1 MTDLGVLSLGLTGA
15 GTALTAR
22 LAYVFLRD
30 PARGMALTT
39 HRPEALPK
47 VMADRYV
54 AFTALA
60 LFSLIYGD
68 FVVIAATFS
77 TFAYMAF
84 HDALIYARAG
94 HPTSKHWIAGFGA
107 ALVAV
112 LALAT
117 IVQTG
122 AAF

>member
-1 MTDLGVLSLGLTGA
+1 MTGLGIFALILTAA
-15 GTALTAR
+15 GTLVTAR
-22 LAYVFLRD
+22 LAFMFLRD
-30 PARGMALTT
+30 PVRGLALTT
-39 HRPEALPK
+39 HRIEALPA

-60 LFSLIYGD
+60 LFSLIYED

-77 TFAYMAF
+77 AFAYMAF
-84 HDALIYARAG
+84 HDALIYARLG
-94 HPTSKHWIAGFGA
+94 HSTSKHWIAGFGA

-112 LALAT
+112 VALAT

>member
-1 MTDLGVLSLGLTGA
+1 MTDLGFLSLGLTGA

-77 TFAYMAF
+77 AFAYMAF

>member
-1 MTDLGVLSLGLTGA
+1 MTFLGLLSLGLA
-15 GTALTAR
+15 ALATALTAR
-22 LAYVFLRD
+22 LAYIFLRN
-30 PARGMALTT
+30 PARGLALTG
-39 HRPEALPK
+39 HHVESLPQ
-47 VMADRYV
+47 VMGERYV
-54 AFTALA
+54 ALSALG
-60 LFSLIYGD
+60 LFSLLYGD

-77 TFAYMAF
+77 AFSYMAF
-84 HDALIYARAG
+84 HDALIYAQAG

>member
-1 MTDLGVLSLGLTGA
+1 MTDLGILALVLTGL
-15 GTALTAR
+15 GTLVTAR
-22 LAYVFLRD
+22 LAYVFLRS
-30 PARGMALTT
+30 PARGLALTT
-39 HRPEALPK
+39 HRAEALPE
-47 VMADRYV
+47 VMGDRYV

-84 HDALIYARAG
+84 HDALIYARSG
-94 HPTSKHWIAGFGA
+94 HSTSKHWLAGFGS

>member
-1 MTDLGVLSLGLTGA
+1 MTDLGFLSLGLTGA